1 MAKKKIRWNK
11 WNKWNRV
18 IHYWGALACALPLL
32 VVTVSGILLLL
43 KKESHWIQPATQKG
57 AESVPTVEFSQIL
70 EVVKSVPE
78 AEVESWDDVK
88 LLDVRPSKGIIKV
101 RAENRWEVQ
110 LDSVSCEV
118 LQVAFRRSDL
128 IEELHD
134 GSFFHDKV
142 KLAIFLPSAIILLV
156 LWVTG
161 MYLFISKQWL
171 KMKRKSQRTVTN
183 E

>member
-1 MAKKKIRWNK
+1 MMLKKKIR

-18 IHYWGALACALPLL
+18 IHYWGSLACALPLL
-32 VVTVSGILLLL
+32 VVIISGILLML
-43 KKESHWIQPATQKG
+43 KKESHWIQPSSQRGIETTPKIAFS
-57 AESVPTVEFSQIL
+57 EVLETVKRI
-70 EVVKSVPE
+70 PE
-78 AEVESWDDVK
+78 AKISHWDDVK

-101 RAENRWEVQ
+101 RAKNRWEIQ
-110 LDSVSCEV
+110 LDAATSEV
-118 LQVAFRRSDL
+118 LQVAYRRSDL

-142 KLAIFLPSAIILLV
+142 KMGIFLPSAFILLI

-161 MYLFISKQWL
+161 MYLFVSRQLMKS
-171 KMKRKSQRTVTN
+171 KRKTKKRGPY